1 MSEALNRILKA
12 ESPLT
17 LAGVPAGFLPW
28 LVADAARAAHG
39 TGQGSRAVVIAADE
53 AALRALQDTVPVF
66 APEVEVLAFP
76 AWDCLPYDRAS
87 PVLRVMAERLA

>member
-28 LVADAARAAHG
+28 LVADAGSKNGSWLDSETLTPRKERAL
-39 TGQGSRAVVIAADE
+39 TSRAVLRIGDVDLTFYVASDLYS
-53 AALRALQDTVPVF
+53 ALGGAG
-66 APEVEVLAFP
+66 
-76 AWDCLPYDRAS
+76 
-87 PVLRVMAERLA
+87 